1 MRSAISRVIAGAAPR
16 SGILLRTAVACALPR
31 ARLMPGG
38 LRTFADS
45 SGAAKEEA
53 KDQKETKD
61 AETKT
66 EADAGANADKNL
78 TSDQARIKELE
89 TQLEAK
95 TKEAAELKDR
105 WMRSVADFRNLQIV
119 TQKDIQRAKDFALQ
133 KFAKD
138 LLESV
143 DNFGHAL
150 GAFNEEDIKKT
161 KEINDLYTG
170 VRMTRDVF
178 FGTLRKHGIER
189 IDPLGEEFD
198 PNKHEAT
205 FQAPQ
210 PGKKPGTIFHVQQL
224 GYTLNNRILRP
235 AKVGVVKHE
244 DE

>member
-1 MRSAISRVIAGAAPR
+1 MRSSVGRVIAGTIPR
-16 SGILLRTAVACALPR
+16 SGVLLRTSAAYALPR
-31 ARLMPGG
+31 VSLMPCG
-38 LRTFADS
+38 LRTFANAS
-45 SGAAKEEA
+45 EA
-53 KDQKETKD
+53 KDQTEKKD
-61 AETKT
+61 TGVKT
-66 EADAGANADKNL
+66 EAEAGTDANANADKNL

-189 IDPLGEEFD
+189 IDPMGEEFD